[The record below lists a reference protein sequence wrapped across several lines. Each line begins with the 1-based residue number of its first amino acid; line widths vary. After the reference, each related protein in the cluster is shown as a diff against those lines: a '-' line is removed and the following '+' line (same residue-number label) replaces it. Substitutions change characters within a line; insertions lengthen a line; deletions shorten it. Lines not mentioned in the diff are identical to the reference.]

1 MSDNISFIYYRKIR
15 QLGTNIVHL
24 WNGNDTFCNMFVKK
38 QQYKDRYVI
47 TDNFPEDTERLVCI
61 KCANMLERK
70 VSD

>member
-15 QLGTNIVHL
+15 QLGINIVHL

-47 TDNFPEDTERLVCI
+47 TDNFPEDTERLVCS

-70 VSD
+70 LSD